1 MVPVDVAIIA
11 VMGLALTYEAV
22 MLKLGR
28 MRLLDPRL
36 PALAGE
42 ALEVLARKKSA
53 FKGLYLSL
61 QLSCIAIASAWP
73 FLVPVSAFRER
84 GWLLPV
90 LLLWPVLTYIIADL
104 YVFKLT
110 RGLQRLRPSSCVE
123 FLAAAAVGFAIGMIG
138 LGVGWPTWAHAIAA
152 SAVGICY
159 LALVAKSELAGPDKL
174 LKELK
179 SGLQLTVKAGSYF
192 PSDVKRLT
200 SRSSMTLLLE
210 FFIRRRATSPENAI
224 PEEEARR
231 KLASLLQVSRVLA
244 DDLVSNMLRSGLLRR
259 THDGLVFLNL
269 ELALKLERAAVGT
282 ARLMA
287 IYLGASLVALAFF
300 LALKVSLL
308 AALAC
313 GAVAFLLSG
322 LLLRASGRARVIS
335 EALRRAGLRP
345 RSRR

>member
-1 MVPVDVAIIA
+1 LVPVDVAITIA
-11 VMGLALTYEAV
+11 VMGLALTYEAI

-28 MRLLDPRL
+28 TRLLDPRL

-42 ALEVLARKKSA
+42 ALEVLTRKKSA

-73 FLVPVSAFRER
+73 FLVPMSAFRER
-84 GWLLPV
+84 GWLLLV
-90 LLLWPVLTYIIADL
+90 LLVLWPVLTYIIADL

-110 RGLQRLRPSSCVE
+110 RGLQRMRPSSCVE
-123 FLAAAAVGFAIGMIG
+123 FLA
-138 LGVGWPTWAHAIAA
+138 T
-152 SAVGICY
+152 
-159 LALVAKSELAGPDKL
+159 
-174 LKELK
+174 
-179 SGLQLTVKAGSYF
+179 
-192 PSDVKRLT
+192 
-200 SRSSMTLLLE
+200 
-210 FFIRRRATSPENAI
+210 
-224 PEEEARR
+224 
-231 KLASLLQVSRVLA
+231 
-244 DDLVSNMLRSGLLRR
+244 
-259 THDGLVFLNL
+259 
-269 ELALKLERAAVGT
+269 AAVGT
-282 ARLMA
+282 ARFMA

-313 GAVAFLLSG
+313 GAVAFLLAG

>member
-1 MVPVDVAIIA
+1 MV
-11 VMGLALTYEAV
+11 
-22 MLKLGR
+22 
-28 MRLLDPRL
+28 
-36 PALAGE
+36 
-42 ALEVLARKKSA
+42 
-53 FKGLYLSL
+53 
-61 QLSCIAIASAWP
+61 
-73 FLVPVSAFRER
+73 
-84 GWLLPV
+84 
-90 LLLWPVLTYIIADL
+90 
-104 YVFKLT
+104 
-110 RGLQRLRPSSCVE
+110 
-123 FLAAAAVGFAIGMIG
+123 
-138 LGVGWPTWAHAIAA
+138 
-152 SAVGICY
+152 
-159 LALVAKSELAGPDKL
+159 
-174 LKELK
+174 
-179 SGLQLTVKAGSYF
+179 
-192 PSDVKRLT
+192 
-200 SRSSMTLLLE
+200 LLLE
-210 FFIRRRATSPENAI
+210 FFVRKRATSPENAI